1 MEKERLGEKVPRSPV
16 YIYIFSSKAYFPK
29 LLLGEYGTI

>member
-1 MEKERLGEKVPRSPV
+1 MEKERLGVKVPRSPE